1 MTLIDI
7 KKMTDVQM
15 NLEMFVRRQRLS
27 CAKLDQSYVCLENLS
42 GMQQV
47 RRTLEHIME
56 DIQEEA
62 QLLSQMAKCVEQTC
76 KTFTISEV
84 YIAEHAE
91 ESRTASSQYN
101 LFESVT
107 VPEVVFKLLRREELE
122 WELLT

>member
-7 KKMTDVQM
+7 KKMTEVQL

-42 GMQQV
+42 GTQQV

-62 QLLSQMAKCVEQTC
+62 QLLSQMAKCLEQTC
-76 KTFTISEV
+76 RTFSTSEV

-91 ESRTASSQYN
+91 ESKTASSKYD
-101 LFESVT
+101 LFEAVT
-107 VPEVVFKLLRREELE
+107 VPEAIFRLLR
-122 WELLT
+122 